1 MRCVCLQEII
11 KKNHFI
17 GLIVIAAIV
26 IFLIIRD
33 DNREQTAAF
42 IPVEADNPVEQNSM
56 TDVKVSK
63 ILVDIKGEVKLPGVY
78 EMDDTA
84 RVQDVVLLAGGFT
97 KEADQNQINL
107 AQKVF
112 DEMIIIVPKMGMEG
126 SASATQAQ
134 SSKIR
139 INYATAEE
147 IQQLPGI
154 GPSKAKAIVEYREE
168 NGYFKKIEDL
178 LEVSGIGEKTL
189 EALKEEIQ
197 VP

>member
-1 MRCVCLQEII
+1 VFVLQEII
-11 KKNHFI
+11 KKNIII

-26 IFLIIRD
+26 IFLIVRE
-33 DNREQTAAF
+33 DNHEQTATL
-42 IPVEADNPVEQNSM
+42 IPVEADNAIEIDSM
-56 TDVKVSK
+56 SDVKVSK
-63 ILVDIKGEVKLPGVY
+63 ILVDIKGEVKQPGVY
-78 EMDDTA
+78 EMEDNA

-112 DEMIIIVPKMGMEG
+112 DEMIIIVPKKGLEG
-126 SASATQAQ
+126 SDSATQAQ
-134 SSKIR
+134 TGKIR

-147 IQQLPGI
+147 IQKLPGI
-154 GPSKAKAIVEYREE
+154 GPSKANAIVEYREE